1 MKATE
6 AVADLLRTDLKW
18 RRFFKRCCEA
28 GAFRLRAQAWQFRS
42 GLSERRVRA
51 DLEDVRTAL
60 LVVAGKTLPD
70 TPAGRAAA
78 GVSDW
83 KDHPLDCECQDCSAT
98 MPRHVAPRGGP
109 GETEIPAERDG
120 RKARFPNT
128 QCEAARADAKL
139 AATGVVQTAGQAFG
153 IAREHFGR
161 DEIGASA

>member
-28 GAFRLRAQAWQFRS
+28 GAFRLRAQAWQFRA
-42 GLSERRVRA
+42 GLAERRIRA

-70 TPAGRAAA
+70 TPAGRAGA

-83 KDHPLDCECQDCSAT
+83 RDHPLDCECQDCSAT

-109 GETEIPAERDG
+109 VETEIPAER
-120 RKARFPNT
+120 
-128 QCEAARADAKL
+128 EAARANAKL